1 MSGMSDVPEPS
12 PQRKLAIRIFLIL
25 FVASAAWAAWFG
37 MKQQQAHG
45 LKSDGKAKDPYEDRS
60 LFGR

>member
-1 MSGMSDVPEPS
+1 MNDVPEPS
-12 PQRKLAIRIFLIL
+12 PRRKLLIRIFLIL

-45 LKSDGKAKDPYEDRS
+45 PQPDGKAKDPYEDRS